1 MNRITNKSLAHAPV
15 YLTAL
20 LLLAHPVAQACSVC
34 QCGDY
39 TISLMGTE
47 KPYEGRL
54 RLALDSSYRQESMGS
69 PGDDQRVIHERRES
83 LGASYAFSDR
93 LTLGARLPFADKS
106 FRDPDGSGEHGRGLG
121 DLDLSARYVLS
132 DATIPARQ
140 VYGLSGGLRLPTS
153 QQRRQAGELLDV
165 DAQPGAKATVP
176 SLGGFYGWFRF
187 PALVYISAQLSPTAT
202 GQQGF
207 RQGAAAVATVTAQYA
222 LNPRVSLQ
230 LALEN
235 RYTGK
240 NIDGGELDPDSGG
253 FVTYLTPGIVARL
266 TDELIVHA
274 SGQIKAVQ
282 HFNGHQTEDGEIR
295 IGLTYDIT
303 RPGTNRTH

>member
-1 MNRITNKSLAHAPV
+1 MPASAAWPKLFVLSLAA
-15 YLTAL
+15 LAL
-20 LLLAHPVAQACSVC
+20 LTHTAAQACSVC

-47 KPYEGRL
+47 KSYEGRL
-54 RLALDSSYRQESMGS
+54 RLALDSSYRQESMGT
-69 PGDDQRVIHERRES
+69 PGDDQRVIHERRDS

-132 DATIPARQ
+132 DTTVPARQ

-153 QQRRQAGELLDV
+153 QQRRQGGELLDV
-165 DAQPGAKATVP
+165 DAQPGARATVP

-187 PALVYISAQLSPTAT
+187 PALVYVSVQASPTAT

-207 RQGAAAVATVTAQYA
+207 RQGAAAVATVTGQYA
-222 LNPRVSLQ
+222 LSQRLSLQ
-230 LALEN
+230 LALES

-253 FVTYLTPGIVARL
+253 FVAYLTPGLVYRV
-266 TDELIVHA
+266 TDELIFNIAH
-274 SGQIKAVQ
+274 QLKAVQ
-282 HFNGHQTEDGEIR
+282 HFNGRQTEDGEVR
-295 IGLTYDIT
+295 VGLTYDFALPT
-303 RPGTNRTH
+303 QNRRH